1 MPRSAAQRL
10 VVHCGIFYSLLTGT
24 IAGALRVFVHGPLK
38 YCGRYC
44 IPWTRCGVRAKRDQ
58 FPVRA
63 KDVDGEQRYSQ
74 NCSFS
79 SWNTPQFHRAACQ
92 FYLGSTSYKL
102 NVV

>member
-79 SWNTPQFHRAACQ
+79 GTLLSFTVLPANF
-92 FYLGSTSYKL
+92 TSAPRHTS
-102 NVV
+102 